1 MITNLNNNKT
11 IVNKKKVLTNVFS
24 QGIGLM
30 FHKKI
35 NNIGYV
41 FRFNKEKLVPLTMF
55 FVFFSIDVL
64 FLDKDK
70 KVVEIKEN
78 LKPFSNYIPKKRAK
92 YVIELPQNT
101 IREKQINIGN
111 KLEF

>member
-1 MITNLNNNKT
+1 MSSKKK
-11 IVNKKKVLTNVFS
+11 IVTNKKILTNFVV

-41 FRFNKEKLVPLTMF
+41 FKFKKEKIVPLTMM

-64 FLDKDK
+64 FLDGEK
-70 KVVEIKEN
+70 KVVEIVEG
-78 LKPFSNYIPKKRAK
+78 LKPFRNYWPKRKAK
-92 YVIELPQNT
+92 YVIELPVNT
-101 IREKQINIGN
+101 IKEKEINIGD
-111 KLEF
+111 KLLF